1 MKYQK
6 AIIDTQF
13 IYTNLKTRWKLDIK
27 RLKKKAK
34 HDHTGLWSPALDRL
48 KKQDYKFKVRQGY
61 RGRSYLKKIEKG
73 EKVGDIFLQSQHF
86 TGRSRTPVSGLTG
99 LHSKKQNL
107 KFNRLLKSDSL
118 HLL

>member
-61 RGRSYLKKIEKG
+61 RGRSYLKKLKRGKKWVTYSYNPSTSLAEAG
-73 EKVGDIFLQSQHF
+73 LQFQA
-86 TGRSRTPVSGLTG
+86 
-99 LHSKKQNL
+99 
-107 KFNRLLKSDSL
+107 
-118 HLL
+118 